1 MMAMLWSQQIMLGK
15 KTYSQVPRLLKDK
28 VKREGKALQ
37 TEPEGGK
44 EKWKTFPEFTI
55 YPLTRDGNSYPS
67 IWCRGFR
74 P

>member
-1 MMAMLWSQQIMLGK
+1 MWLFYKIFIIK
-15 KTYSQVPRLLKDK
+15 LLLMIFFFGGQKIS
-28 VKREGKALQ
+28 
-37 TEPEGGK
+37 GGK